1 MSGRK
6 PNMLREIKQLTYSE
20 MHKWLGNPDTRVVD
34 CRILELMEKF
44 EVTLQFLGADGL
56 IYETT
61 AAEGKNIDLFRLQ
74 YFNSKRMN
82 PALWGEFDNSEI
94 GNG

>member
-1 MSGRK
+1 M
-6 PNMLREIKQLTYSE
+6 REIKQLTYSE
-20 MHKWLGNPDTRVVD
+20 MHKWLRDPETRVAD
-34 CRILELMEKF
+34 CRMLELMEKF
-44 EVTLQFLGADGL
+44 EVALQFLGADGL

-82 PALWGEFDNSEI
+82 PALWGEFDNPEI
-94 GNG
+94 DNG